1 MAQKSHLHN
10 FPARLAVGAYLL
22 DSGLSKLEADEA
34 ALEHSHHVAVNAYP
48 FLEEVESTKFAKYF
62 AQGEIFLAAILL
74 LPLVP
79 DVLAGFALT
88 IFAASLMGLYLRIPG
103 MRRVRSLR
111 ATPDGIGLAK
121 NIWILGIGLSLA
133 LTPYWKSENTR
144 SVGRSHFG

>member
-1 MAQKSHLHN
+1 MANNRHLHN

-34 ALEHSHHVAVNAYP
+34 TLEHIHNMAVNAYP
-48 FLEEVESTKFAKYF
+48 FLQEVESTKFAKYF
-62 AQGEIFLAAILL
+62 AQVEILLAAILL

-79 DVLAGFALT
+79 DVLAGFVLT

-111 ATPDGIGLAK
+111 ATPNGIGLAK
-121 NIWILGIGLSLA
+121 NIWILGIGLSLV
-133 LTPYWKSENTR
+133 LTPLRRLQNAR
-144 SVGRSHFG
+144 

>member
-1 MAQKSHLHN
+1 MANNRHLHN

-34 ALEHSHHVAVNAYP
+34 ALEHIHNMAISAYP
-48 FLEEVESTKFAKYF
+48 FLEQAESTKFSKYF
-62 AQGEIFLAAILL
+62 AQGEILLAIILL

-103 MRRVRSLR
+103 MRRVGSLR
-111 ATPDGIGLAK
+111 ATPNGIGLAK

-133 LTPYWKSENTR
+133 LTPYQRSTR
-144 SVGRSHFG
+144 ISQVVA